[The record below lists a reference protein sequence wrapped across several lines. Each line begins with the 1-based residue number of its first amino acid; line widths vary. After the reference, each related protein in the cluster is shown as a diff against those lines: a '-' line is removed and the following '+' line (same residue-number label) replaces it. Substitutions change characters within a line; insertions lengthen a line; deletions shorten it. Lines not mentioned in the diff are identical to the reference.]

1 MFFKVRTDLSI
12 LTRTNVCTFYI
23 KFHTFNITIIS
34 KVFYLTRLF
43 IHIRAFV
50 RANRLG
56 KNIQVSIRT
65 FTLQHFLFSRILIKS
80 LLF

>member
-1 MFFKVRTDLSI
+1 MFLKVRTDLSI

-43 IHIRAFV
+43 IHTRAFV
-50 RANRLG
+50 GANRV
-56 KNIQVSIRT
+56 KI
-65 FTLQHFLFSRILIKS
+65 FTLVYVPLHCSIFFLAEFL
-80 LLF
+80 